1 MAATWKGAL
10 TFGLVS
16 VQIQLSPA
24 ARSERISFNQ
34 LHKVCHSRLRQPL
47 FCPTCNRM
55 VERNEIEKGYEYEK
69 DQYLLFSEE
78 ELDKAEPESA
88 RVMEILEFVKLEEI
102 DPLYFDASYY
112 ATPDPASAKGYR
124 LLGEAMRKS
133 GHAGIAKVT
142 MHNREYIVIL
152 RAREEG
158 LTVHTMFYQNE
169 IRQPLESRAE
179 KFEIKDQ
186 ERALA
191 SQLVE
196 SLSAPF
202 QPEKYHDQYQEGLRL
217 LIEAKAKDEDVV
229 VAPTVSKAAPT
240 DLLSALKQSLAQK
253 GPRPEKK
260 SLLRVV
266 PKAER
271 VATPPD
277 TSRKP
282 RRKVG

>member
-10 TFGLVS
+10 AFGLVS

-78 ELDKAEPESA
+78 ELDKVEPESA
-88 RVMEILEFVKLEEI
+88 RVMEILEFVKLDEI

-124 LLGEAMRKS
+124 LLQEAMLKS

-142 MHNREYIVIL
+142 MHNREYIVII

-202 QPEKYHDQYQEGLRL
+202 QPEKYHDQYQEGLRM
-217 LIEAKAKDEDVV
+217 LIEAKAKDEEVV
-229 VAPTVSKAAPT
+229 VAPVVSKAAPT
-240 DLLSALKQSLAQK
+240 DLLAALKQSLAQK
-253 GPRPEKK
+253 GPRAEKK

-266 PKAER
+266 PKGER
-271 VATPPD
+271 VTAPAEVPK
-277 TSRKP
+277 KP